1 MTTYQETLDYLYS
14 FTDYGSLRT
23 YRYSADTFDLGRMRA
38 LMAAL
43 GDPQNRYPTLHIAG
57 TKGKGSTAALC
68 ASALVQAGY
77 RTGFY
82 SSPHLQDFCE
92 RIRVDGQL
100 ISSGEV
106 VSAVAEVRRAVDD
119 VPGLTAFELITATAF
134 VHFARRQV
142 DFGVIEVGLGGRLD
156 ATNVISPVASVI
168 TSLSYDHMHLLGHT
182 LPEIAGEKAGIVKPG
197 VPVVSAP
204 QPPEA
209 LAVLERVA
217 AERGAPLTVVGR
229 DWQYV
234 ADGHTLDSQTIVVWP
249 AQAAASPGAGCDAP
263 RLDGRDRD
271 ALRLK
276 VSLLG
281 AHQAQN
287 AAVAWAALN
296 VLRERGLSVPVKAIG
311 AGFRQVDWPG
321 RFEILSRLRPVLVAD
336 CAHNG
341 DSAQKLADAVAD
353 YFPGRSVILLFG
365 ASADKDVAA
374 MFDALLPRADGA
386 VMTQAI
392 HPRAIDPYELAQR
405 AAGCGVPAESVA
417 PIAQALERALAL
429 AGPQDV
435 ILATGSVFVVAEVCA
450 AWAALKKRLPLE
462 AISSEQ

>member
-1 MTTYQETLDYLYS
+1 MMTYQETLDYLYS

-23 YRYSADTFDLGRMRA
+23 YRYSADTFDLDRMRA

-43 GDPQNRYPTLHIAG
+43 GDPQNRYPTLHVAG
-57 TKGKGSTAALC
+57 TKGKGSTSALC
-68 ASALVQAGY
+68 ASTLVHAGY
-77 RTGFY
+77 HTGFY

-92 RIRVDGQL
+92 RIRVDGQP
-100 ISSGEV
+100 ISPDEV
-106 VSAVAEVRRAVDD
+106 VAAVAEVQHAVDD
-119 VPGLTAFELITATAF
+119 VPGLTAFELITAAAF

-156 ATNVISPVASVI
+156 ATNVISPLASVV
-168 TSLSYDHMHLLGHT
+168 TSLSYDHMHLLGNS
-182 LPEIAGEKAGIVKPG
+182 LAEIAGEKAGIIKPG

-209 LAVLERVA
+209 LVVLERVA
-217 AERGAPLTVVGR
+217 AERGAPLTLVGR
-229 DWQYV
+229 DWQYA
-234 ADGHTLDSQTIVVWP
+234 ADGHTLDRQSVVVWP
-249 AQAAASPGAGCDAP
+249 APDAAFPGASRDDF
-263 RLDGRDRD
+263 RFSVRDRD
-271 ALRLK
+271 ALRLE

-287 AAVAWAALN
+287 AAVACAALN
-296 VLRERGLSVPVKAIG
+296 VLRERGLSIPVKAIR
-311 AGFRQVDWPG
+311 AGFRRVDWPG
-321 RFEILSRLRPVLVAD
+321 RFEILSRRRPVLVAD

-341 DSAQKLADAVAD
+341 DSARKLADAVAD

-374 MFDALLPRADGA
+374 MLDALLPRVNRA

-392 HPRAIDPYELAQR
+392 HPRALDPDELAGR
-405 AAGCGVPAESVA
+405 AARCGVPAEAVA
-417 PIAQALERALAL
+417 PIANALERALAL

-435 ILATGSVFVVAEVCA
+435 IVATGSVFVVAEVRA
-450 AWAALKKRLPLE
+450 AWAGLKETLPLE
-462 AISSEQ
+462 TMNSRL